1 MTQPEMKK
9 PFDSFDQLEQYL
21 ANWRSFSDPQV
32 YDPGGMMQLF
42 CMCIFNMRTYMLESE
57 IQDFGA
63 GLTVEERSFL
73 KAIVSAEETPENQ
86 TM

>member
-9 PFDSFDQLEQYL
+9 PFDSFEQLEQYL

-42 CMCIFNMRTYMLESE
+42 CMCISNMRTYMNEAEL
-57 IQDFGA
+57 QDFGA
-63 GLTVEERSFL
+63 GLTAEERAFL
-73 KAIVSAEETPENQ
+73 QAIVSAEKTSENET
-86 TM
+86 M